1 MGKHKE
7 NVSAEDSIEQ
17 LKVCSARLLVAKTT
31 NYLIKT
37 NMRVVLVRRHSSL
50 QCGHEHC

>member
-1 MGKHKE
+1 MGRHKE

-17 LKVCSARLLVAKTT
+17 LKVCSTRFLVVKTIH
-31 NYLIKT
+31 YLIRT